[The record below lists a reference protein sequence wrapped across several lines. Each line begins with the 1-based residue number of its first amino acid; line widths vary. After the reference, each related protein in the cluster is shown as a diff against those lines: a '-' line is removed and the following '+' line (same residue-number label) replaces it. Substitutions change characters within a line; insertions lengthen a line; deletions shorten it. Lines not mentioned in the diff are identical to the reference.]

1 MYDVTIER
9 ASRGWLLR
17 AECVVPRPLGEVFP
31 FFADA
36 MNLERIT
43 PPLVRF
49 RVLTP
54 APITMRIG
62 LLIDY
67 QLRIRGLP
75 VRWQSEITAWE
86 PQRRFVDEQ
95 RCGPYKF
102 WRHEHRFEACD
113 GGTRM
118 IDEVNYGVPG
128 GALVNWLVV
137 GRDVRKI
144 FAYRQQA
151 LRDIFGG

>member
-54 APITMRIG
+54 APITMRVG

-95 RCGPYKF
+95 RRGPYKF
-102 WRHEHRFEACD
+102 WRHEHWFEACD
-113 GGTRM
+113 GGTRV

-151 LRDIFGG
+151 LREIFA

>member
-1 MYDVTIER
+1 MNDITIER
-9 ASRGWLLR
+9 APRGWLLR
-17 AECVVPRPLGEVFP
+17 TVCIVPRPLDEVFP

-54 APITMRIG
+54 EPIVMRQG

-67 QLRIRGLP
+67 RLRIRGVP
-75 VRWQSEITAWE
+75 VHWQTEITAWE

-95 RCGPYKF
+95 RRGPYKF
-102 WRHEHRFEACD
+102 WRHEHTFEVCE

-118 IDEVNYGVPG
+118 VDEVHYGVPG
-128 GALVNWLVV
+128 GRLVNWLLVA
-137 GRDVRKI
+137 GDVRSI

-151 LRDIFGG
+151 LREIFF

>member
-1 MYDVTIER
+1 MDDVIIER
-9 ASRGWLLR
+9 APRGWLLR
-17 AECVVPRPLGEVFP
+17 AECVVPRPLDEVFP

-54 APITMRIG
+54 APLTMRTG

-67 QLRIRGLP
+67 KLRIRGLP
-75 VRWQSEITAWE
+75 VRWQTEITAWE

-95 RCGPYKF
+95 RRGPYKF
-102 WRHEHRFEACD
+102 WRHEHTFEACD

-118 IDEVNYGVPG
+118 TDEVHYGVPG
-128 GALVNWLVV
+128 GGLVNWLLV

-151 LRDIFGG
+151 LREIFF

>member
-1 MYDVTIER
+1 MDDVTIER
-9 ASRGWLLR
+9 AASGYILR
-17 AECVVPRPLGEVFP
+17 TEAIVPRPLDEVFV
-31 FFADA
+31 FFANA
-36 MNLERIT
+36 VNLERIT
-43 PPLVRF
+43 PPWVKF
-49 RVLTP
+49 HVVTP
-54 APITMRIG
+54 PPIVMRQG

-75 VRWQSEITAWE
+75 MRWQSEITVWE

-95 RCGPYKF
+95 RRGPYKF

-151 LRDIFGG
+151 LREIFF

>member
-1 MYDVTIER
+1 MDDVIIER
-9 ASRGWLLR
+9 APRGWLLR
-17 AECVVPRPLGEVFP
+17 AECVVPRPLDEVFP

-36 MNLERIT
+36 LNLERIT

-54 APITMRIG
+54 APLMMRAG

-67 QLRIRGLP
+67 KLRIRGLP
-75 VRWQSEITAWE
+75 VRWQTEITAWE

-95 RCGPYKF
+95 RRGPYKF
-102 WRHEHRFEACD
+102 WRHEHTFEQCD

-118 IDEVNYGVPG
+118 LDEVHYGVPG
-128 GALVNWLVV
+128 GRVVNWLLV

-151 LRDIFGG
+151 LREIFR

>member
-1 MYDVTIER
+1 
-9 ASRGWLLR
+9 
-17 AECVVPRPLGEVFP
+17 
-31 FFADA
+31 

-54 APITMRIG
+54 EPIVMRQG

-67 QLRIRGLP
+67 RLRIRGVP
-75 VRWQSEITAWE
+75 VHWQTEITAWE

-95 RCGPYKF
+95 RRGPYKF
-102 WRHEHRFEACD
+102 WRHEHTFEVCE

-118 IDEVNYGVPG
+118 VDEVHYGVPG
-128 GALVNWLVV
+128 GRLVNWLLVA
-137 GRDVRKI
+137 GDVRSI

-151 LRDIFGG
+151 LREIFF